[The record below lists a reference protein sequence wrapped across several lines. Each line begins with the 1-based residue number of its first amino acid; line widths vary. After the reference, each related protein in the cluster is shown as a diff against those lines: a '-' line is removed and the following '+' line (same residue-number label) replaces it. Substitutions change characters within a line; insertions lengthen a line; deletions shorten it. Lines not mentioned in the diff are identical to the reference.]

1 MTTIGQKIYLE
12 QKTIDEN
19 NPGFFEHRKQM
30 KIREKTFPK
39 TAEQKLRIEE
49 GNKKYEEQ
57 LKLGYESKRFDFPQ
71 YQWKFEQDGKTYL
84 RSSCNNNVYDYS
96 RTSVIVG
103 IWNQETQRI
112 ELTDEIFQRIDTI

>member
-12 QKTIDEN
+12 QKTRDEN
-19 NPGFFEHRKQM
+19 NHGFIEYHKQM

-39 TAEQKLRIEE
+39 TTEQKFRIEE

-96 RTSVIVG
+96 RSSVIVG
-103 IWNQETQRI
+103 IWNHETQRI
-112 ELTDEIFQRIDTI
+112 KTIEQ